1 MQVIL
6 HGIFSILLM
15 YGMVII
21 LSLHQI
27 ACSWIALCAGAFSH
41 VSR

>member
-6 HGIFSILLM
+6 HGIFFILLM
-15 YGMVII
+15 YGVVII
-21 LSLHQI
+21 WFPYQI